1 MKTRAN
7 NAHAV
12 TPVPFL
18 PEFFRADWDLSRKP
32 VKALRCTGKEGQWGL
47 TKWGVICPKGKTCS
61 STQLLAHPH
70 QAPWQPKTPFSIL
83 FVILSTSHAYHST
96 QHIISTSIIAELN
109 SVSSLLSQFLKREE
123 RGISSF
129 LGPLPNP
136 YYTTG
141 TMQGMIL
148 CYFVDPHRA
157 NEETILWVAKWL
169 VSQPS
174 ELSEFTPSP
183 SDSQFHNWESL

>member
-1 MKTRAN
+1 MQWHRYLFYQSSSELAGTLAENQSK
-7 NAHAV
+7 
-12 TPVPFL
+12 PFVVL
-18 PEFFRADWDLSRKP
+18 ERTVRSNKVGSDFPQRQDLVQYS
-32 VKALRCTGKEGQWGL
+32 ASS
-47 TKWGVICPKGKTCS
+47 S
-61 STQLLAHPH
+61 STPGPLTTQDSVQRL
-70 QAPWQPKTPFSIL
+70 
-83 FVILSTSHAYHST
+83 VILSTSHAYHST
-96 QHIISTSIIAELN
+96 QHIVSTSIIAELN
-109 SVSSLLSQFLKREE
+109 SVSSLFFQFLKREE

-148 CYFVDPHRA
+148 CYFVDPHRT
-157 NEETILWVAKWL
+157 NEETILWIAKWP

-183 SDSQFHNWESL
+183 SDSQFYNWESL